1 MFSLNSSYVG
11 WVILITKVYY
21 IYWLYIFVLK
31 VNMKV
36 NNEITVKNIQAYME
50 KTVTKFGSE
59 AKVDCHKEL
68 IGKKV
73 FLIIKKGED

>member
-1 MFSLNSSYVG
+1 
-11 WVILITKVYY
+11 
-21 IYWLYIFVLK
+21 
-31 VNMKV
+31 MKE
-36 NNEITVKNIQAYME
+36 NKEIMVKNIKAYME
-50 KTVTKFGSE
+50 KIATKFESE

>member
-1 MFSLNSSYVG
+1 
-11 WVILITKVYY
+11 
-21 IYWLYIFVLK
+21 LK